1 MAEEEVNSHK
11 DISQTTTKI
20 TEKYVRLQCMH
31 VEMNW
36 SMWFVLLFHLSTTK
50 QMGRRK
56 RPIGGDFVSKA
67 ILLQFD
73 FCFSKS
79 QGRQKIDSRFFSLE
93 WAVA

>member
-36 SMWFVLLFHLSTTK
+36 SMWFVL
-50 QMGRRK
+50 
-56 RPIGGDFVSKA
+56 
-67 ILLQFD
+67 
-73 FCFSKS
+73 
-79 QGRQKIDSRFFSLE
+79 
-93 WAVA
+93 